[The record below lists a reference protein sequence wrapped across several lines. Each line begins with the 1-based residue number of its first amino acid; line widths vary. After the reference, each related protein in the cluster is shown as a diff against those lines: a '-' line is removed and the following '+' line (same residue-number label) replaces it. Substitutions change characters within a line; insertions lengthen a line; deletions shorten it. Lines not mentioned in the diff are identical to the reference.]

1 MIPDS
6 ENVARAIFS
15 PRMIVDGEIQPEAFR
30 LRASISEDYLSV
42 MRVAIPSWM
51 DDIKLIPQRQ
61 NRQLYGYAEMN
72 VGDIRGI
79 RLNNVNF
86 DVRELPNETLASH
99 AGIYILVNDE
109 NIVGGKRIG
118 SIQNGEEQ
126 DFLLLAIQREL
137 VEIAQK
143 GLHRISNHN

>member
-1 MIPDS
+1 MIADT

-42 MRVAIPSWM
+42 MRVSIPTWM

-72 VGDIRGI
+72 VGEIRGI
-79 RLNNVNF
+79 RLSNVTY
-86 DVRELPNETLASH
+86 DVCELPNETITSH
-99 AGIYILVNDE
+99 AGIFIWINGE
-109 NIVGGKRIG
+109 NLIGGKRIS
-118 SIQNGEEQ
+118 SIHDGEEQ

-137 VEIAQK
+137 VDIAQK
-143 GLHRISNHN
+143 GLHQMD

>member
-15 PRMIVDGEIQPEAFR
+15 PRMIVEGEIQPEAFR

-42 MRVAIPSWM
+42 MRVAFPSWM
-51 DDIKLIPQRQ
+51 NDIKLIPKRQ
-61 NRQLYGYAEMN
+61 NRQVYGYSEMN
-72 VGDIRGI
+72 VGKIRGI
-79 RLNNVNF
+79 QLNNVAY

-99 AGIYILVNDE
+99 AGIYIFVNGE
-109 NIVGGKRIG
+109 NLIGGKRIE

-143 GLHRISNHN
+143 GLHKLNNKE